1 MPDLRFSALLQA
13 RLATDP
19 QAPAFIHRDGVTT
32 VADFADQV
40 ARMVTALR
48 AEGVGPGDR
57 VAVWL
62 VNRVEWLVL
71 LMALA
76 RLGAIA
82 AAVNTRYRQE
92 EVAHILRTSGARWL
106 ITQCAH
112 QRIDFLATLA
122 ELSPAQVPELQQ
134 VLLLDG
140 DLPATE
146 GAAQARLGWPVA
158 ALDGRQTLPAAH
170 DADLS
175 DPEATVVL
183 FSTSGTTKA
192 PKLVMHPQRTL
203 VDHAQRCA
211 TAYRLDAPGACLLTL
226 LPLCGAFGLNST
238 LAAFAAGAPVVLP
251 PMFEA
256 QDAAASLVCHA
267 VTHCFGSDEMVR
279 RLAETS
285 DAPQPFPSLR
295 FFGFGAFTSQFDA
308 IARVCCQRGIPL
320 HGL

>member
-48 AEGVGPGDR
+48 VQGIGPGDR

-106 ITQCAH
+106 ITQCPH

-122 ELSPAQVPELQQ
+122 ELSPAQMPELQQ

-140 DLPATE
+140 DLPATDA
-146 GAAQARLGWPVA
+146 AAQADLGWTVA
-158 ALDGRQTLPAAH
+158 ALEWRQTLPAKE
-170 DADLS
+170 ADLS

-226 LPLCGAFGLNST
+226 LSLCGAFGLNST
-238 LAAFAAGAPVVLP
+238 LAALAGGAPVVLP

-267 VTHCFGSDEMVR
+267 EIGRAHV
-279 RLAETS
+279 
-285 DAPQPFPSLR
+285 
-295 FFGFGAFTSQFDA
+295 
-308 IARVCCQRGIPL
+308 
-320 HGL
+320 